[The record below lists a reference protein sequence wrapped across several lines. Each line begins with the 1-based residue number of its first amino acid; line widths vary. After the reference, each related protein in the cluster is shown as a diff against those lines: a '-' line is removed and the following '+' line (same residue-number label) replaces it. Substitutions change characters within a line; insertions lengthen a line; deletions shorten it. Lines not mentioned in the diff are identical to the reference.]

1 MPALDLIVAVVFLLA
16 TAGVV
21 LTRALLAWSR
31 FRMQERTLRL
41 LARGLT
47 ELERPRERT

>member
-1 MPALDLIVAVVFLLA
+1 MPATDLVIAMTFLLA

-21 LTRALLAWSR
+21 LVRALRAWSR

>member
-1 MPALDLIVAVVFLLA
+1 MPELDLIAAVAFLLG

-21 LTRALLAWSR
+21 LARALVAWWR

-41 LARGLT
+41 LARGLS
-47 ELERPRERT
+47 ELERPRQRT